1 MPKHQ
6 LVARVNKKEE
16 VKSSNRRLLF
26 RNDSALARDDASL
39 LVDEAGG
46 VSVTLL
52 CGSSSSFAS
61 KLLGGSFICL

>member
-1 MPKHQ
+1 MPKNQ

-61 KLLGGSFICL
+61 KLLGGFFIYL

>member
-1 MPKHQ
+1 MPKNQ

-26 RNDSALARDDASL
+26 RNDSALARDGASL

-61 KLLGGSFICL
+61 KLLGDSFIYL